1 LSTGSGI
8 AAINASSPV
17 ACALERRG
25 ASIAT
30 PQCTFCVGFGRGKGR
45 TVWRWHDGSA
55 TMGSSRHKEPSMT
68 QTTPDLCDAFP
79 DNVQVATPIFRAF
92 GGRDFFGGRIVT
104 IRCFEDNSKV
114 KEQVALSGQGKVLVV
129 DGGGSLRRALLGDQ
143 LAEQAVAN
151 GWEGILINGCLRDVQ
166 IIASLD
172 LGVQALASHP
182 MKTEK
187 RGLGDVDVPVT
198 FAGLTFVPGSWI
210 YADANGVVVSSKMLT
225 AG

>member
-1 LSTGSGI
+1 
-8 AAINASSPV
+8 
-17 ACALERRG
+17 
-25 ASIAT
+25 
-30 PQCTFCVGFGRGKGR
+30 
-45 TVWRWHDGSA
+45 
-55 TMGSSRHKEPSMT
+55 MGPSRHKETAMT
-68 QTTPDLCDAFP
+68 QSTPDLCDAFP
-79 DNVQVATPIFRAF
+79 DDVQVAEPIFRAY

-114 KEQVALSGQGKVLVV
+114 KEQVALPGQDKVLVV

-143 LAEQAVAN
+143 LAQQAVAN

-166 IIASLD
+166 IIATLD

-198 FAGLTFVPGSWI
+198 FAGLCFVPGNWL
-210 YADANGVVVSSKMLT
+210 YADANGVVVSSKMLAT
-225 AG
+225 G